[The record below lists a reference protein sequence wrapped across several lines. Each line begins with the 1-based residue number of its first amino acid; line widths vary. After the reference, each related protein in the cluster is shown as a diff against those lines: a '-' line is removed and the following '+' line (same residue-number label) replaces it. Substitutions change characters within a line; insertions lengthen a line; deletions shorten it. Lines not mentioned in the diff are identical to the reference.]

1 MKLRRIDS
9 QMNDDRLNK
18 YREWLEGGEP
28 SRFEPFFASRV
39 MRRIDS
45 EESRNGIES
54 IDAALRWGFL
64 RVAAAAVVL
73 VIAVSAYNVVA
84 PGDLGVYTSTL
95 ESVLGIPSRSLE
107 TLFLLS
113 GA

>member
-1 MKLRRIDS
+1 
-9 QMNDDRLNK
+9 MNDDRIDTIRK
-18 YREWLEGGEP
+18 WLGAGEP
-28 SRFEPFFASRV
+28 SRFGPFFASRV
-39 MRRIDS
+39 MRRIES
-45 EESRNGIES
+45 EEAHNGVES

-73 VIAVSAYNVVA
+73 AIAVGVYNVME
-84 PGDLGVYTSTL
+84 PGNLGVYTSTL
-95 ESVLGIPSRSLE
+95 ESVLGLPSQSLE

>member
-1 MKLRRIDS
+1 MDS
-9 QMNDDRLNK
+9 RMNDDRLNTF
-18 YREWLEGGEP
+18 REWVEGGEP
-28 SRFEPFFASRV
+28 SRFGPFFVPRV

-45 EESRNGIES
+45 EESRNGFES

-64 RVAAAAVVL
+64 RVATAAVAL
-73 VIAVSAYNVVA
+73 VVAVSAYNVMA

>member
-1 MKLRRIDS
+1 MK
-9 QMNDDRLNK
+9 DDRLDTF
-18 YREWLEGGEP
+18 REWLDGGEP

-39 MRRIDS
+39 MQRIES
-45 EESRNGIES
+45 EESGNGFES

-64 RVAAAAVVL
+64 RVATAAVVL
-73 VIAVSAYNVVA
+73 VIAVGAYNAMESGNV
-84 PGDLGVYTSTL
+84 GVYTSTL
-95 ESVLGIPSRSLE
+95 ESVLGLPSQSLE